1 MQESTIYRMNQQLLQ
16 YIQHVE
22 KSLMQLEQSARLG
35 ITGESVRAQ
44 ALQDLLTQKGH
55 ITEAELTAAIGNVI
69 KKLNEPKPEDAKAEE
84 APKVELTLPTTEQV
98 VQVEKSVIEEP
109 NKANG

>member
-1 MQESTIYRMNQQLLQ
+1 MKESTIYQMKQQLLQ

-44 ALQDLLTQKGH
+44 ALQDLLTQKGVF
-55 ITEAELTAAIGNVI
+55 TEAELTTAIGEVI
-69 KKLNEPKPEDAKAEE
+69 KKLNEPKSEEKAEE
-84 APKVELTLPTTEQV
+84 PKVELTTPTPEQV
-98 VQVEKSVIEEP
+98 AQVEKSVVEEP
-109 NKANG
+109 KQ